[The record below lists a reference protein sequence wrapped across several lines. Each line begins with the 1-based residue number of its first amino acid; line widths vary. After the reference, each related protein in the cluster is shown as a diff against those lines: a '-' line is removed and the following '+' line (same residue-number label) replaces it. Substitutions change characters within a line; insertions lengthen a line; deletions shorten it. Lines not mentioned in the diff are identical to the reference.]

1 MPRSLSPVGALQT
14 KNVEFAKDHP
24 FYFITPPS
32 SSFRN
37 ESSRYLG
44 EELDH
49 TTFVARASQDDPS
62 NVDALT
68 RTYDWETTSGKW
80 VRHEYA
86 IEASSRPKAR
96 LSGKLSRLLEEDDGE
111 AVITLPIQESRFSA
125 LDESLWDSESL
136 DLHFQHVSLD
146 ENQVPLVSTGGS
158 RPWDYEAA
166 WLLEI
171 DDSLDVSLAGH
182 TTDTGF
188 PAVVHP
194 WLVLRVFSH
203 ETGHRPKKI

>member
-1 MPRSLSPVGALQT
+1 MPRSLSPVGALRN
-14 KNVEFAKDHP
+14 KNAEFAKDHP

-32 SSFRN
+32 NSFRN
-37 ESSRYLG
+37 ESARYLG

-68 RTYDWETTSGKW
+68 RTYDWETSVPDTVQKRSGLLCKDSNQSGKW

-125 LDESLWDSESL
+125 LNESLWNSESL
-136 DLHFQHVSLD
+136 DLHFQHISLD

-166 WLLEI
+166 WPLEI
-171 DDSLDVSLAGH
+171 DDSLEVSL
-182 TTDTGF
+182 
-188 PAVVHP
+188 P
-194 WLVLRVFSH
+194 
-203 ETGHRPKKI
+203 